1 MLQVERRCIRSGTKR
16 ILTSPLI
23 AVRLMLIEANIGKIV
38 GLLQVQLKT
47 EDVVY
52 DSIDSGALSSHG

>member
-1 MLQVERRCIRSGTKR
+1 
-16 ILTSPLI
+16 
-23 AVRLMLIEANIGKIV
+23 MLIEANIGKIV